1 MPIYSKAGESLQ
13 YIMTESQ
20 ARKIPNMVLMS
31 GERPSPEHISQADGT
46 WIGPDPLQKQ
56 LEAVEAKYAVKEQ
69 AIKERVL
76 LVKLAD
82 GTLEAQRAAEIQAEW
97 AGVQE
102 EKNQE
107 IEQVLLGGM

>member
-1 MPIYSKAGESLQ
+1 MAIYAKEGESLQ
-13 YIMTESQ
+13 IIMAASQ
-20 ARKIPNMVLMS
+20 ASGYPELVLMS
-31 GERPSPEHISQADGT
+31 GERPSPEHIAQADGT

-56 LEAVEAKYAVKEQ
+56 LDAVEAKYAVKEQ

-82 GTLEAQRAAEIQAEW
+82 GTLEAQRTAEIQAEW

-107 IEQVLLGGM
+107 IEKVLLGGM

>member
-1 MPIYSKAGESLQ
+1 MPVYARAGESLQ
-13 YIMTESQ
+13 YVMTEFQ
-20 ARKIPNMVLMS
+20 AQEMPDLVLMS
-31 GERPSPEHISQADGT
+31 EERPSPEHIAQADGT

-69 AIKERVL
+69 AIKEKVL

-82 GTLEAQRAAEIQAEW
+82 GTLEAQRTAEIQAEW

>member
-1 MPIYSKAGESLQ
+1 MPIYAKTGESLQ
-13 YIMTESQ
+13 YIMAESQ
-20 ARKIPNMVLMS
+20 ARKMPDLVLMLE
-31 GERPSPEHISQADGT
+31 ERPSPEHTAQADGT

-56 LEAVEAKYAVKEQ
+56 IDAVEAKYAVKEQ

-82 GTLEAQRAAEIQAEW
+82 DTLEAQRTAEIQAEW